1 MKDLR
6 KLAAE
11 CEADLLSIGIQPGKV
26 NRWIV
31 NTRAKCRWGL
41 CKQYLPGLYDISI
54 AERILQDNVSD
65 QAAKNTILHEL
76 LHTVKGCHGHKGKWK
91 ELAAKVNR
99 LLPQYTIKRTT
110 SYEEKG
116 LEYKPKKRT
125 NRYAVKCV
133 HCGKEYYREKE
144 SKLIKHP
151 DQYRCGVCNNHLQR
165 IR

>member
-26 NRWIV
+26 NRWII
-31 NTRAKCRWGL
+31 NTRAKRRWGQ
-41 CKQYLPGLYDISI
+41 CKQVAPGEFNISI
-54 AERILQDNVSD
+54 TDRLLEDNVSD

-76 LHTVKGCHGHKGKWK
+76 LHTVKGCNGHKGQWK
-91 ELAAKVNR
+91 DLAAKVNR
-99 LLPQYTIKRTT
+99 RLPQYTIKRTA
-110 SYEEKG
+110 SYVEKG
-116 LEYKPKKRT
+116 LEPERKERT

-144 SKLIKHP
+144 SKLIRYP
-151 DQYRCGVCNNHLQR
+151 DRYRCGICNNYLKR